1 MIFGVDLPDDLI
13 TLERDAE
20 TARARLAGLSGA
32 EYDAQWR
39 AWRDA
44 SAKFQAAVTEYAD
57 REDVKLSRYEVEQA
71 VKRAVRH
78 AEEDP
83 AG

>member
-1 MIFGVDLPDDLI
+1 MIFGVDFPDDLI
-13 TLERDAE
+13 TLECDAE
-20 TARARLAGLSGA
+20 TARAELAGLTGA

-44 SAKFQAAVTEYAD
+44 AEKFQAAVTEYAG
-57 REDVKLSRYEVEQA
+57 REDVKLSRYDVEQA